1 MDRGVSGDVHG
12 HPRLLAHAAL
22 VLAGGVDQVHLDLDG
37 GFASQ
42 HPIQRAAQ
50 MDLAILAECVA
61 DRDVNTSYQQL
72 HRCSLLRACPAVKVL
87 RAWNATPSRSD
98 SSRWPRPR

>member
-1 MDRGVSGDVHG
+1 MTGDVHG
-12 HPRLLAHAAL
+12 DPCLLVHAAL

-50 MDLAILAECVA
+50 MDLASTRGA
-61 DRDVNTSYQQL
+61 R
-72 HRCSLLRACPAVKVL
+72 R
-87 RAWNATPSRSD
+87 
-98 SSRWPRPR
+98 